1 MEAEWAN
8 ILVVA
13 RWLHKMRD
21 GERIVSLFQAIREFL
36 HICGYWEQRVSLAKQ
51 SLELIEKDGG
61 EKQRC
66 WLQSDLGWTLS
77 LQDRFS
83 EAHDCLSSALI
94 VARQSGDIEL
104 LHYVYSAFT
113 LLGERSRDYPL
124 LWKYLPLW
132 RELIPAIAESR
143 KRKRRLVEITYRQAT
158 AEYTQGHLDTAEDL
172 FRQMLDLAREI
183 RWERAIAYALNYL
196 GEIAVRRGDLQMAN
210 SLLEEGWQRIQ
221 QWADKRRMAYFERSF
236 ALLAEAEGDLQLAL
250 THARRAHDL
259 FHRLGMRQ
267 EEEETATLIER
278 LEEALAQEMGTRG
291 NLHSDPG

>member
-1 MEAEWAN
+1 
-8 ILVVA
+8 
-13 RWLHKMRD
+13 MRD

-36 HICGYWEQRVSLAKQ
+36 HIYGYWEQRVSLAKQ
-51 SLELIEKDGG
+51 SLELIEEAGD

-83 EAHDCLSSALI
+83 EAYDCLSSALI
-94 VARQSGDIEL
+94 VARQNGDIEL

-158 AEYTQGHLDTAEDL
+158 AEYTQGHLVL
-172 FRQMLDLAREI
+172 SQS
-183 RWERAIAYALNYL
+183 LND
-196 GEIAVRRGDLQMAN
+196 G
-210 SLLEEGWQRIQ
+210 
-221 QWADKRRMAYFERSF
+221 
-236 ALLAEAEGDLQLAL
+236 
-250 THARRAHDL
+250 
-259 FHRLGMRQ
+259 
-267 EEEETATLIER
+267 
-278 LEEALAQEMGTRG
+278 
-291 NLHSDPG
+291 